1 MAQRED
7 LNNKQ
12 LIENKFIEIKT
23 DSRTGKRTVIH
34 NYSTYSYLIST
45 LEQTIEHLKNELNSK
60 INQSLF

>member
-23 DSRTGKRTVIH
+23 DLGTGQRTVIH
-34 NYSTYSYLIST
+34 NYSTYSYLITT